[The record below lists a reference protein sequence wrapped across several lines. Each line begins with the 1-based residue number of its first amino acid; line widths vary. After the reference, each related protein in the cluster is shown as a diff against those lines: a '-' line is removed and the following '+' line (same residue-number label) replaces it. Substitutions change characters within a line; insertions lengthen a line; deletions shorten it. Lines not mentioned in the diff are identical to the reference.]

1 MSFIN
6 KIKKN
11 ILSNSIKTNLLGLY
25 LAIMV
30 VMILLLTA
38 MIFYS
43 IDLNHSYN
51 KIMLN
56 FENYNK
62 IYYQVNTIDKD
73 VYMNITE
80 QEKFSDESYDQR
92 INQIKEEL
100 KQIGKNLEGD
110 HNIELLASVEV
121 LDRTV
126 DSLEIYIDKAGLSVE
141 KNYDFAKRE
150 ELLASISHIKD
161 IIKDNIQSLMEL
173 NLTQSQKHIKAIK
186 TSYNFALALIIILV
200 IISILASIKFLFFI
214 IKDTV
219 NKINVVLDNANRL
232 ANGDLS
238 IENIHLGESQ
248 ESQILALS
256 FNKMKNNIKDYI
268 TQLSS
273 SEMRI
278 SSILNTLND
287 CIVTTSSKGEIE
299 SCNIAMEKI
308 FGYEKNEIIGQNIN
322 KFISAVDFSAY
333 KDELFN
339 AQKLIKDSKIIDNKY
354 QLEGLKK
361 DGTKIP
367 VEISYNEVEF
377 EGQKVTTFVIHDI
390 TEHQNVEKMK
400 NEFVSTVSH
409 ELRTPLTSIKG
420 ALGLIASGVVGNLP
434 EKAENLINIAN
445 NNCIRLTNLINDIL
459 DLEKIKAGKYT
470 FVYEE
475 LELNSL
481 LEQSVVLNQSYAD
494 QFGMQ
499 LKLIKTDKDIY
510 IKADKSRMLQVI
522 SNLIS
527 NAVKFSK
534 LGEEVCIMS
543 ETNDNNVK
551 VSIIDHGIGIPE
563 EAKYKIFQSFSQVD
577 SSDTR
582 AKGGTGLGLSIS
594 KLIVENMGGNI
605 GFESKINQGSTFY
618 FNMQSITKGTFITD
632 NQDTVKE
639 LATDDF

>member
-1 MSFIN
+1 MSFID

-273 SEMRI
+273 NEMRI

-308 FGYEKNEIIGQNIN
+308 FGYKKNEIIGQNIN
-322 KFISAVDFSAY
+322 KFISAVDFSTY

-339 AQKLIKDSKIIDNKY
+339 AQKLIRDSKIIDNKY
-354 QLEGLKK
+354 QLSGTKK
-361 DGTKIP
+361 DGTAIP
-367 VEISYNEVEF
+367 IEVSYNEVKLEN
-377 EGQKVTTFVIHDI
+377 QKVTTFVIHDI

-420 ALGLIASGVVGNLP
+420 ALGLVTSGVLGKLP
-434 EKAENLINIAN
+434 DKMENLLNIAN
-445 NNCIRLTNLINDIL
+445 NNCTRLTHLINDIL

-470 FVYEE
+470 FIYEE

-481 LEQSVVLNQSYAD
+481 LEQSIILNQSYAD
-494 QFGMQ
+494 QFGMK
-499 LKLIKTDKDIY
+499 LKFIKTDQDIY
-510 IKADKSRMLQVI
+510 IKADKSRILQVI
-522 SNLIS
+522 DNLIS

-534 LGEEVCIMS
+534 LSGEVSIIS
-543 ETNDNNVK
+543 EINEDKVK
-551 VSIIDHGIGIPE
+551 VSIIDHGIGIQE
-563 EAKYKIFQSFSQVD
+563 EAKHKIFQSFSQVD
-577 SSDTR
+577 SSDNR

-605 GFESKINQGSTFY
+605 GFESRINQGSTFY